1 MQYAVLVLVGLLGLH
16 APEPASSA
24 RANGA
29 IAAGKAKRASDAE
42 LRKRMIEESIA
53 GYDGPCACPYQR
65 ARNGSA
71 CGKRSAYDRDGG
83 YEPLCYP
90 SDISDEM
97 VSAYRTQRALDE

>member
-1 MQYAVLVLVGLLGLH
+1 MQYAALALVALLSLPTADAG
-16 APEPASSA
+16 A
-24 RANGA
+24 RVERRGVTAGA
-29 IAAGKAKRASDAE
+29 AKRASDAE
-42 LRKRMIEESIA
+42 IRKRMIEESIA

-71 CGKRSAYDRDGG
+71 CGKRSAYNRGGG

-97 VSAYRTQRALDE
+97 VSAYRAEHGQP